1 MLKKLIAMQME
12 NQAAG
17 DSNEDNK
24 EEINDMIVESQESS
38 KDDGMDGRP
47 RVVMKKFQDVLL
59 KTYKNDNDNYNN
71 RLNNGPMKTQ
81 NTFQ

>member
-17 DSNEDNK
+17 DSNAENK
-24 EEINDMIVESQESS
+24 EDINEMIAESDSS
-38 KDDGMDGRP
+38 VNDGMGVDGRP

-59 KTYKNDNDNYNN
+59 KTYKNDNDNRNSGS
-71 RLNNGPMKTQ
+71 LKQQ